1 MSEVSPIKGVLT
13 VNASSSAK
21 DFPYDNLN
29 SGSAGSWRSDPESPL
44 PAWLNF
50 DLGEN
55 VLLEKIRVI
64 STTREM
70 APKMISVDYF
80 GNDLRLIGRDIAT
93 LTFNA
98 ALPDYQKFQEFVLKE
113 EDHAVKYIRLR
124 ILSNWG
130 AKSVQLNAILFF
142 GKRSQKGV
150 KPLPRA
156 GPEDNVPAYVPQQW
170 YVNDRVRYRW
180 EEGQKWYEGRV
191 IHINNPDK
199 NGRIS
204 YLIRDDSGWVKDKI
218 SPQNTREPQYRR
230 KPRKLRA
237 SCSEISLLPI
247 VEALEEEGEK
257 RSEDEDSS
265 AASSSLSG
273 ERVDEDEDKEQEEEQ
288 PPELQISKQSTE
300 DKNIPSKKKIPMKA
314 EEPKAA
320 AADNNSLLE
329 HKTGHQR
336 KISYNSVSLFD
347 VTEEQKSK
355 PPTLDDNPSSSNEA
369 VPKEE
374 VAIKLGSLA
383 HNGQKA
389 QKASSRNR
397 VIPLGPKKV
406 SPSKQSPAKVTR
418 SGGTIERKSQAPTS
432 PLSKKSQKSAT
443 SRWKPKEKV
452 QKGACVLARNFKIKR
467 LNKIYKKCLK
477 EKDGHPMFRNSKG
490 LVLWWYK
497 ELGMWMISKW
507 ELVGTD
513 KSYAFTRDTS
523 INPVD
528 ISSAWKTYNKKTK
541 KWDPDPGAISSPSW
555 LSDEKGEDHL
565 TLSELKNRRHS
576 DEVAAGDDIV
586 VWKVVLSGF
595 RVAKLN
601 NVYLL
606 QENLINGRPHFKSS
620 SGRIVLWWF
629 HRRRFWMLSPQ
640 RLVGSDQSYACIEH
654 VGKQKHPK
662 DVQGMWQVY
671 DRNLKKF
678 VENEGAAIQPGVA
691 EKVSLRGFS
700 KVPHLNGVFIE
711 TRNWRCNR
719 PTFLKY
725 DAEADVSLVL
735 FYRNSTRQWCVTKDG
750 EIGSTP
756 IVSCEEPGLH
766 PRDYKDRRVWRD
778 ARDNIL
784 LGVVG

>member
-1 MSEVSPIKGVLT
+1 MTELSPIGGVLT
-13 VNASSSAK
+13 VNASSSDK
-21 DFPYDNLN
+21 NFPYDNLN
-29 SGSAGSWRSDPESPL
+29 SGSVGSWRSDPQKPF

-98 ALPDYQKFQEFVLKE
+98 ASPNYEKFQEFILRE

-156 GPEDNVPAYVPQQW
+156 GPEDNIPAYVPQQW

-191 IHINNPDK
+191 IHINNPDEM
-199 NGRIS
+199 GRIT
-204 YLIRDDSGWVKDKI
+204 YLIRDDSGWVKDNI

-237 SCSEISLLPI
+237 SCSEISLKPI

-273 ERVDEDEDKEQEEEQ
+273 ERVDEDIILDRDEQEEQ
-288 PPELQISKQSTE
+288 PRELKISKPAAE
-300 DKNIPSKKKIPMKA
+300 DNNLPPKKKETTLKP
-314 EEPKAA
+314 EESKGAVE
-320 AADNNSLLE
+320 DSNSLLE
-329 HKTGHQR
+329 HKTEHQR
-336 KISYNSVSLFD
+336 KMSYNSVSLFN
-347 VTEEQKSK
+347 VVEEQKSK
-355 PPTLDDNPSSSNEA
+355 PPTLEGNKSSSTD
-369 VPKEE
+369 VLPKENA
-374 VAIKLGSLA
+374 AIKLGSLA
-383 HNGQKA
+383 QA
-389 QKASSRNR
+389 FIS
-397 VIPLGPKKV
+397 LMPKEA
-406 SPSKQSPAKVTR
+406 SPAKKPPAKPTR
-418 SGGTIERKSQAPTS
+418 SAGTTEKKSQAPMN
-432 PLSKKSQKSAT
+432 PLLKKSQKST
-443 SRWKPKEKV
+443 IVRKKPKETV
-452 QKGACVLARNFKIKR
+452 QKGSCVLARNFKIKR

-497 ELGMWMISKW
+497 ELEMWMISKW

-513 KSYAFTRDTS
+513 KSYAFTRDTAV
-523 INPVD
+523 NPVD
-528 ISSAWKTYNKKTK
+528 ISSAWKTYNKRTK

-565 TLSELKNRRHS
+565 TLSELKSRRKS
-576 DEVAAGDDIV
+576 DEVGEGDDIV

-595 RVAKLN
+595 RVPKLN

-654 VGKQKHPK
+654 LGKQKHPK
-662 DVQGMWQVY
+662 DVVGMWQVY

-678 VENEGAAIQPGVA
+678 VENEGAAINPGVA

-700 KVPHLNGVFIE
+700 KVPTLNGVFIE

-735 FYRNSTRQWCVTKDG
+735 FYRNSTKQWCVTKDG
-750 EIGSTP
+750 EIGSKP
-756 IVSCEEPGLH
+756 IVSCEEPGMH
-766 PRDYKDRRVWRD
+766 PREYKDRRVWRD
-778 ARDNIL
+778 ALDNIL